1 MAPDKVSRDRLNRLT
16 DLPNVGK
23 ACARD
28 LELLGVRR
36 PADLAGR
43 DPHEMYERLCALT
56 GTRQD
61 PCVLDTLVSVVR
73 FMQGDAP
80 RPWWH
85 YSAERKRGAGSPSR
99 RNG

>member
-1 MAPDKVSRDRLNRLT
+1 MNPSKVSRDRLNRLT

-28 LELLGVRR
+28 LEQLGVYK
-36 PADLAGR
+36 PADLAAC
-43 DPHEMYERLCALT
+43 DPQEMYERLSTLT

-73 FMQGDAP
+73 FMQGDDA

-85 YSAERKRGAGSPSR
+85 YSAERKKAAAQTRQQQT
-99 RNG
+99 